1 MAVGAG
7 HGEHGV
13 LDLGVHRH
21 GELIPGAADENLLDG
36 LEVDVLI
43 VPEAGEACHGQS
55 QQEGQSADELL
66 GSALIFGIGVFLFR
80 FFGGSFRSAL
90 RHQRIPGDIFII
102 QKLGIVLGKGEGIGS
117 FPGFRQDNACRG
129 LMLNQILRLV
139 QNAGEIVFRRLG
151 RGGGLFCLRFL
162 HQSFQRIHVQLHDR
176 IIGQRLIKGQNRLGF
191 FRSGSLIL
199 RF

>member
-13 LDLGVHRH
+13 LDRGVHLY

-36 LEVDVLI
+36 LKVDVLI
-43 VPEAGEACHGQS
+43 VPEAGKACHGQS
-55 QQEGQSADELL
+55 QQEGQRADELL

-80 FFGGSFRSAL
+80 FFGGSLRRVL

-102 QKLGIVLGKGEGIGS
+102 QIAVVLGKGEGVGS
-117 FPGFRQDNACRG
+117 FPGFRQNHALRS
-129 LMLNQILRLV
+129 LMVNQILGLV
-139 QNAGEIVFRRLG
+139 QNTGEIVFRRLG
-151 RGGGLFCLRFL
+151 RGGGRFRLRFL

-191 FRSGSLIL
+191 FRSGSLRL